1 MEGREEGMRYEG
13 AEGRKGPGG
22 SRAPPP
28 PRYAPAGPGRK
39 GGPLRL
45 LGTATGGLCV
55 NKRKGALRKWRDSDR
70 VTVSVEM
77 SECERL
83 SSLSTLRRRWSR

>member
-1 MEGREEGMRYEG
+1 MREEGTR
-13 AEGRKGPGG
+13 GRKAVRVGG
-22 SRAPPP
+22 SGPPALP
-28 PRYAPAGPGRK
+28 PPAGPGRK

-70 VTVSVEM
+70 VSVEM